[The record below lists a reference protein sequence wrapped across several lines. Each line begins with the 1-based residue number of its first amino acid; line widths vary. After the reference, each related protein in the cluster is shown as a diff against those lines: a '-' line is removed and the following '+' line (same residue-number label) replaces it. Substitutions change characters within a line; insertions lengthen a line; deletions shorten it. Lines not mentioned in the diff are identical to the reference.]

1 MVGSSV
7 EAGADG
13 DGGCC
18 GVGDTSPGTIVWVR
32 RRNGSWWPGRIL
44 GPEEL
49 PPSQIMSPRSGT
61 PVKLLGREDAS
72 VDWYN
77 LEKSKRVK
85 AFRCGE
91 FDACIEK
98 AEATQGTL
106 VKKREK
112 YARREDAIL
121 HALELERKQLASN
134 CQTHGFRPGPVGNIS
149 ACTKHRKDL
158 GSTRYK
164 SKKSKKRKD
173 AAVPPDIKK
182 EVGPCFLHAGSKRNF
197 SESLAQG
204 NVVSNHVGDFSHLR
218 HSQGG
223 ATLESKERSTI
234 VKKNKSDGSDFED
247 TFVSKSDRRRPL
259 AQVLQSSE
267 KSPHHLKQNDDYGAL
282 LIVENNN
289 PSVAT
294 SRSRKSKYTYMASD
308 SGETQSQGDLPLQM
322 ASTRADFEN
331 ESYLQHPGY
340 FSEEQTSSDFVE
352 KQITESSER
361 ERSES
366 ETEDDTELLQNANVI
381 LPIEPCAP
389 DLYSA
394 PVSDKF
400 GHVDYDDNGVIYSTY
415 MPQLN
420 ESAEEDGS
428 SELGVSQW
436 HMKGK
441 RNSRNASKRLD
452 MPDGNALLNKHN
464 GSSKGPLHKTN
475 GGTPRRESAQ
485 TSGEQFHGQ
494 SFYQIKEESNYDS
507 DDTDLVEDA
516 SHSEATLYPGRYL
529 SSLKTSRDLCRGYS
543 YFNEY
548 ENGSSNF
555 SPQNKDAERMYRV
568 DHNAYWDGPSFYQR
582 KFTSR
587 FGGIGPM
594 LFDVN
599 LKVQASYQGE
609 HVPLVSLMS
618 RLNGKAIVGHPIQ
631 IEILEDGSTDHLV
644 YYGESSL
651 QENTAAPHAWPTG
664 RRTAMQRVPRSNPS
678 GALLDGDNEGG
689 LAYSD
694 WEMKP
699 TFRKYSSSNHQG
711 KANKKSSLN
720 ARRSSSKSQ
729 KKSSKKTNLSSQKV
743 RALSS
748 ISTGK
753 KHHREGSQGKAHW
766 RNDIFGGL
774 IRSEGAVPLVT
785 CVPAKVVFTR
795 ILEAVGKPPLSV
807 AHHVRMAS
815 PSVRD
820 PT

>member
-7 EAGADG
+7 EGGADG

-98 AEATQGTL
+98 AEATQGTV

-121 HALELERKQLASN
+121 HALELERKQLASKY
-134 CQTHGFRPGPVGNIS
+134 QTQGFRPGPP

-173 AAVPPDIKK
+173 ASVPADVKK
-182 EVGPCFLHAGSKRNF
+182 EVGQCFLHAGSKRNF
-197 SESLAQG
+197 SESLTQG
-204 NVVSNHVGDFSHLR
+204 NVVSNHMGDLSHLR
-218 HSQGG
+218 HSHGG
-223 ATLESKERSTI
+223 ATLENKERSTI
-234 VKKNKSDGSDFED
+234 VKKNRSDGSDFED
-247 TFVSKSDRRRPL
+247 SLVSKSDRRRPL
-259 AQVLQSSE
+259 SQVLQSSE
-267 KSPHHLKQNDDYGAL
+267 NLPPHLKQSDDLGAL
-282 LIVENNN
+282 LIGENNN
-289 PSVAT
+289 SSLAT
-294 SRSRKSKYTYMASD
+294 SRSRRSKYTYMASD
-308 SGETQSQGDLPLQM
+308 SGETQSHSDLPSIKM
-322 ASTRADFEN
+322 SSTGADFEN

-340 FSEEQTSSDFVE
+340 FSEHTSSDFVE
-352 KQITESSER
+352 KQIAESSER
-361 ERSES
+361 ECSES
-366 ETEDDTELLQNANVI
+366 ETEDDAELLQNASVI
-381 LPIEPCAP
+381 LPIESCAP
-389 DLYSA
+389 DPYSVQ
-394 PVSDKF
+394 VSDKF
-400 GHVDYDDNGVIYSTY
+400 KHVDYDDNEVTYSTY
-415 MPQLN
+415 VPQLN
-420 ESAEEDGS
+420 ESEEEDGS

-441 RNSRNASKRLD
+441 RNNRNAAKRLVD
-452 MPDGNALLNKHN
+452 MRDGNTWLNKYN
-464 GSSKGPLHKTN
+464 GPLKGSLHNTN
-475 GGTPRRESAQ
+475 GGNPRKESMH
-485 TSGEQFHGQ
+485 TSGEQFFEE
-494 SFYQIKEESNYDS
+494 SFYQIKEEPNYDS
-507 DDTDLVEDA
+507 EETNLFEDM
-516 SHSEATLYPGRYL
+516 SHSEANLYYGKKYP
-529 SSLKTSRDLCRGYS
+529 SSLRTTRDLSRGYS
-543 YFNEY
+543 YFNDY
-548 ENGSSNF
+548 ENDSSNV
-555 SPQNKDAERMYRV
+555 SPLNMDAERIYHV
-568 DHNAYWDGPSFYQR
+568 DRNAYWDGPSFYQR
-582 KFTSR
+582 KLTSR
-587 FGGIGPM
+587 FGSMRPM
-594 LFDVN
+594 LFNVN

-631 IEILEDGSTDHLV
+631 IEIVEDGSTDHLV
-644 YYGESSL
+644 FCGDSGMQES
-651 QENTAAPHAWPTG
+651 TAAPPAWPTG

-689 LAYSD
+689 LVYSD
-694 WEMKP
+694 YEMKP
-699 TFRKYSSSNHQG
+699 TLRKYSSSSNHQV
-711 KANKKSSLN
+711 KVSKKSGSN
-720 ARRSSSKSQ
+720 ARRSSAKSH
-729 KKSSKKTNLSSQKV
+729 KKSSKKTNV

-748 ISTGK
+748 ISTAK
-753 KHHREGSQGKAHW
+753 KHHGEGGRAKAHW
-766 RNDIFGGL
+766 HNDIFGGL

-785 CVPAKVVFTR
+785 CVPTKVVFTR
-795 ILEAVGKPPLSV
+795 ILEAVGRPPPSV
-807 AHHVRMAS
+807 AHRVRMAS

-820 PT
+820 PP